1 MTNTLSRELS
11 ALLETAREEAMRMGS
26 TVIDAD
32 HLFLAILRDSRKL
45 VESISNRIGS
55 DISVVKT
62 ALEKMI
68 SQPEPIPFER
78 YRLGNH
84 FTRSQ

>member
-1 MTNTLSRELS
+1 
-11 ALLETAREEAMRMGS
+11 MRMGN

-32 HLFLAILRDSRKL
+32 HLFLAMLRDSRKL

-68 SQPEPIPFER
+68 SQPEPIPFEIPV
-78 YRLGNH
+78 
-84 FTRSQ
+84 Q

>member
-11 ALLETAREEAMRMGS
+11 ALLETAREEAMRLGS
-26 TVIDAD
+26 TAIDAD

-55 DISVVKT
+55 DISVVKP
-62 ALEKMI
+62 ALEETI
-68 SQPEPIPFER
+68 S
-78 YRLGNH
+78 H
-84 FTRSQ
+84 RSQSPLRISVQ